1 MIIGGLNGNDLF
13 SLLLRS
19 GVIVTPLRGVAYE
32 KSSLYRLLDGS
43 RLFPLEALD
52 SEVRDLLERDRERV
66 VFVL

>member
-1 MIIGGLNGNDLF
+1 V
-13 SLLLRS
+13 S
-19 GVIVTPLRGVAYE
+19 YE